1 MTPTDRQRSDGEI
14 WVAHQQLSTKDHGD
28 ADSGP
33 LMEHQ
38 RPDRQISDGPP
49 ATAAVGP
56 LALPTVALCRA
67 GIGLLSGSRFKKS
80 GLMAKGA
87 NEKVV

>member
-1 MTPTDRQRSDGEI
+1 MPIVVHCLPD
-14 WVAHQQLSTKDHGD
+14 
-28 ADSGP
+28 

-38 RPDRQISDGPP
+38 RPDRQISGGPP

>member
-1 MTPTDRQRSDGEI
+1 MKSGLPTNNCRRRTMAMPI
-14 WVAHQQLSTKDHGD
+14 VAHCLPD
-28 ADSGP
+28 
-33 LMEHQ
+33 LMEDQ